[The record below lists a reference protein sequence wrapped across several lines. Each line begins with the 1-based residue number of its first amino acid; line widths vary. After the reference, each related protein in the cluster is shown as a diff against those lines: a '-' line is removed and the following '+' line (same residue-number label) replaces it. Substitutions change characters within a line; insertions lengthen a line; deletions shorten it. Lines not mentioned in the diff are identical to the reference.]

1 MFLTHSSWLK
11 RAVAA
16 AAVLAATVG
25 SATATATA
33 TAANDYPTVSAAAD
47 AGELVGPPAAGDP
60 ELADLVQRLLEE
72 LGMAPDVARCLV
84 SDLIGDVTDR
94 INAMVDEGLV
104 TIEQVDALREHVE
117 NGTFDE
123 QIPDV
128 VDATRA
134 RRDAFHQAA
143 REVLRELGIDVP
155 ECVSSHE
162 VLRDNDMSR
171 ADLDDFL
178 AERGI
183 DLPRPPRGPT
193 DLSPEPAP
201 AAAPEHVTPPPLPPP
216 PAAPEPVPAEYPVRT
231 PQQSTYPTPQQSTC
245 PTTPESGADTPPPS
259 CGDGAGPGC
268 ETL

>member
-25 SATATATA
+25 SATA
-33 TAANDYPTVSAAAD
+33 ANDYPTVSAAED

-72 LGMAPDVARCLV
+72 LGMAPDVARYLV

-123 QIPDV
+123 QIPGV
-128 VDATRA
+128 GDATRA

-155 ECVSSHE
+155 DRVSIHE
-162 VLRDNDMSR
+162 VLRDNEMSR

-183 DLPRPPRGPT
+183 DLPRPPRGPGS
-193 DLSPEPAP
+193 LPGASPRHRSRARGAAASTP
-201 AAAPEHVTPPPLPPP
+201 AAGRSRTGSGRVSGTHAATAGLPDSSRTSSGRVSGTH
-216 PAAPEPVPAEYPVRT
+216 AATVDLPHAATVDLPH
-231 PQQSTYPTPQQSTC
+231 
-245 PTTPESGADTPPPS
+245 D
-259 CGDGAGPGC
+259 AGVWC
-268 ETL
+268 